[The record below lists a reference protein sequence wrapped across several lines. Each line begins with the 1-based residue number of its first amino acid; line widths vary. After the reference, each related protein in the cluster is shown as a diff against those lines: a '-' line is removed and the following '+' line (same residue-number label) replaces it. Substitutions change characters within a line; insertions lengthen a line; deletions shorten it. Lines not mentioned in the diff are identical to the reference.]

1 MAYFL
6 GRDVKVA
13 IVTENS
19 DKGLDVSD
27 AGVVG
32 VASDVT
38 GTGMDAR
45 GGASGSD
52 DTNDAQIFATN
63 VSGNTKTNP
72 LQNLVS
78 VDLTLGTVDEDIAYM
93 GQRTALKAEIKKETT
108 IALTLKKALPFFDA
122 VFNQARYGIDSTDDS
137 LHDGLTQPDVEFG
150 YRVYVALNDGTEVIT
165 IPNCTMSEHTVA
177 LNADG
182 VTEETVTFTSHVTP
196 LIGQNP
202 NSTITGSDAL

>member
-6 GRDVKVA
+6 GRDVEVA
-13 IVTENS
+13 ITTENTE
-19 DKGLDVSD
+19 KGLDYSNNGSAVT
-27 AGVVG
+27 
-32 VASDVT
+32 VASGVS
-38 GTGMDAR
+38 GTGMLAR
-45 GGASGSD
+45 GGGSGTDGAD
-52 DTNDAQIFATN
+52 DDQIFESQPTN
-63 VSGNTKTNP
+63 FSNNP
-72 LQNLVS
+72 VKNLIGVE
-78 VDLTLGTVDEDIAYM
+78 LTLGTVDEDIAYM

-137 LHDGLTQPDVEFG
+137 IHDGLTQPDVEFG

-182 VTEETVTFTSHVTP
+182 VTEETVTFMSHVTP
-196 LIGQNP
+196 LIGANP
-202 NSTITGSDAL
+202 NSTITDSTAL

>member
-13 IVTENS
+13 ITTE
-19 DKGLDVSD
+19 D
-27 AGVVG
+27 AAGSFSNTSGIAAIANAATPDGTNICALGDLTVG
-32 VASDVT
+32 SNEISSSHVMKDVT
-38 GTGMDAR
+38 G
-45 GGASGSD
+45 
-52 DTNDAQIFATN
+52 
-63 VSGNTKTNP
+63 
-72 LQNLVS
+72 
-78 VDLTLGTVDEDIAYM
+78 VDVTLGTIDEDIAYM

-137 LHDGLTQPDVEFG
+137 IHDGLTQPDVEFG

-182 VTEETVTFTSHVTP
+182 VTEETVTFMSHVTP
-196 LIGQNP
+196 LIGANP
-202 NSTITGSDAL
+202 NSTITGSTAL